1 MPSVAGASQVVRCQ
15 PASTVTRCHFDPKN
29 GLHRLES
36 LLSNG
41 GEGNPDICVIS
52 KSGPHQIGS
61 CETSEDH
68 SGRDVF
74 RDADD
79 IADLRNRFMNCG
91 DVPLQI
97 EENGQF

>member
-1 MPSVAGASQVVRCQ
+1 
-15 PASTVTRCHFDPKN
+15 
-29 GLHRLES
+29 
-36 LLSNG
+36 
-41 GEGNPDICVIS
+41 
-52 KSGPHQIGS
+52 
-61 CETSEDH
+61 
-68 SGRDVF
+68 VF